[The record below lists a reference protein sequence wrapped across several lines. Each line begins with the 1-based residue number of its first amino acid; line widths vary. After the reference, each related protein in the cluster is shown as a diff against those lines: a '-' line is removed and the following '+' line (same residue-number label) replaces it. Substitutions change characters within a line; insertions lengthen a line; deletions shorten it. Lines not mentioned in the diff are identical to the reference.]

1 MQSDTGNIPLR
12 KRAEGAF
19 VQTGGGVNNKKKQ
32 YVELKE
38 QKMNRVH
45 VTRQKD
51 DDNVNVTRAVP
62 LRLIV
67 EREDDCRETY
77 I

>member
-19 VQTGGGVNNKKKQ
+19 VQTGGEVNKKKQ

-45 VTRQKD
+45 VTQQKE
-51 DDNVNVTRAVP
+51 DDNVNITRAVP
-62 LRLIV
+62 LQLIT
-67 EREDDCRETY
+67 EREEYCRETY